1 VDKTLLIKEVFA
13 GFLEPEV
20 MITAPRKFGK
30 SVNLEVEKL
39 FEIFS
44 VDEGL
49 RKKAITKYNCY
60 YTERGEHGIFN
71 PYAIVRFLENHR
83 EGDASLKNYWQDSGY
98 VQGLDILLKKD
109 EVREMIRLML
119 QGKWFWSSGFSELL
133 KLTELNIANKD
144 SQSHIHT
151 GLVRYFLQC
160 QGYISYTRRRESL
173 PTYGPTAVGIPAD
186 LRPVFVEKMVEHL
199 TQHCGINAFAHKN
212 CQSQLNNVM
221 HFANKDKAAL

>member
-119 QGKWFWSSGFSELL
+119 QGKWFWSTGFSELL

-144 SQSHIHT
+144 SQLQPNCNGGSHCN
-151 GLVRYFLQC
+151 GQC
-160 QGYISYTRRRESL
+160 
-173 PTYGPTAVGIPAD
+173 
-186 LRPVFVEKMVEHL
+186 
-199 TQHCGINAFAHKN
+199 
-212 CQSQLNNVM
+212 
-221 HFANKDKAAL
+221 